1 MSKKNYNKISTEA
14 AKANVEAETV
24 TEEVVETVSEPVVE
38 PIIEEEPKVEV
49 IYGIVDN
56 CSRLN
61 VRSKPNI
68 KSEVVCV
75 IPAGFKVVVDKV
87 DVKGNFYK
95 VSSVNNGNASEG
107 FNGFCIKNY
116 ITIKK

>member
-1 MSKKNYNKISTEA
+1 MSSKKKNYNKISTEA
-14 AKANVEAETV
+14 AKANAEVEIVEPV
-24 TEEVVETVSEPVVE
+24 TEEVTEPV
-38 PIIEEEPKVEV
+38 IEEAPKVEV

-56 CSRLN
+56 CARLN

-75 IPAGFKVVVDKV
+75 IPQGLKVVVAKMGTTAGFYEVHSV
-87 DVKGNFYK
+87 D
-95 VSSVNNGNASEG
+95 NGDATEG
-107 FNGFCIKNY
+107 FHGFCMKKY